1 MAILFALSLVNSSH
15 IQMMKLIP
23 IILSA
28 FIAPSVL
35 ASPLPENAQKL
46 AEHTFVATYLDTKE
60 QPCRHLTADCPHNCD
75 HATVVARFHIR
86 TIESSERFNEYGDA
100 QPKAGSIFVVDVKR
114 PTPGQDD
121 EAFFRLVSS
130 LKAGDKV
137 RLTQTHYYGQVGNCQ
152 MPFRPIT
159 AAERVQPQNKPQV
172 PAIPAA
178 KPGEYP
184 VMPIAR

>member
-1 MAILFALSLVNSSH
+1 
-15 IQMMKLIP
+15 MKYTA

-28 FIAPSVL
+28 LLAPSVL
-35 ASPLPENAQKL
+35 ASPLPEKAKKL
-46 AEHTFVATYLDTKE
+46 AESTFVATYLDTHE
-60 QPCRHLTADCPHNCD
+60 HPCDFMTADCPHNCD
-75 HATVVARFHIR
+75 HATIVARFHVVAN
-86 TIESSERFNEYGDA
+86 ESHKSFDKYGDA
-100 QPKAGSIFVVDVKR
+100 QPAAGSILEVDIKN

-121 EAFFRLVSS
+121 EAFFSLVAS

-137 RLTQTHYYGQVGNCQ
+137 RLTQTHYYGPVGMCV

-159 AAERVQPQNKPQV
+159 AAERIQAPKKPEV

-178 KPGEYP
+178 RPGEYP